1 MTKKISDLLDA
12 AAQQTVPVV
21 RGVGDDRLGGPTP
34 CADYTVRDLL
44 NHLFHVVVS
53 FQELAARRD
62 VDFSTTPDRL
72 GEGGGDWRARFGTET
87 DALTAAWAAPG
98 ADEGTAGRMNLPAR
112 TVASLALTDLTI
124 HGWDLARATGQHY
137 TPDPAAVEELFV
149 LAEQMGPTARETK
162 QFGEPVPV
170 PDDAP
175 PFDRLLA
182 ATGRD
187 PRWTSGT

>member
-1 MTKKISDLLDA
+1 MTKKISDLLQA
-12 AAQQTVPVV
+12 ASHQAVPVV
-21 RGVGDDRLGGPTP
+21 RGVSDDVLDARTP
-34 CADYTVRDLL
+34 CAEYSVRHLL
-44 NHLFHVVVS
+44 DHLFHVVVS

-62 VDFSTTPDRL
+62 ADFSTTPDYL
-72 GEGGGDWRARFGTET
+72 GADGDWRARFAAET
-87 DALTAAWAAPG
+87 ASLTAAWAAPG

-112 TVASLALTDLTI
+112 TVAGLALTDLTI
-124 HGWDLARATGQHY
+124 HAWDLARATGQHY
-137 TPDPAAVEELFV
+137 TPDPAVVEELFV
-149 LAEQMGPTARETK
+149 LAERMGPMARETK

-187 PRWTSGT
+187 PRWTPGA

>member
-1 MTKKISDLLDA
+1 MTKKIS
-12 AAQQTVPVV
+12 
-21 RGVGDDRLGGPTP
+21 
-34 CADYTVRDLL
+34 DLL

-62 VDFSTTPDRL
+62 VDFGTTPDYL
-72 GEGGGDWRARFGTET
+72 GEGGDWRARFAAET

-98 ADEGTAGRMNLPAR
+98 ADEGVAGQMGLPAR

-124 HGWDLARATGQHY
+124 HAWDLAAATGQSF

-149 LAEQMGPTARETK
+149 LAEQMGPMAREAK

-170 PDDAP
+170 AAAAQ

-187 PRWTSGT
+187 PRWTPASAS

>member
-12 AAQQTVPVV
+12 AARQTVPVV
-21 RGVGDDRLGGPTP
+21 SGISDDRLGCPTP
-34 CADYTVRDLL
+34 CPDYTVRDLL

-72 GEGGGDWRARFGTET
+72 GEAGDWRARFAAEAG
-87 DALTAAWAAPG
+87 ALTASWAAPG
-98 ADEGTAGRMNLPAR
+98 ADEGTAGQMNLPAR
-112 TVASLALTDLTI
+112 TVASMALTDLTI
-124 HGWDLARATGQHY
+124 HGWDLARATGQPY
-137 TPDPAAVEELFV
+137 APDPAAVEELFV
-149 LAEQMGPTARETK
+149 FAEQMGPMARETK

-170 PDDAP
+170 PADAP

-182 ATGRD
+182 ACGRD
-187 PRWTSGT
+187 PRWQAPA

>member
-21 RGVGDDRLGGPTP
+21 RGVSDDRLGDRTP
-34 CADYTVRDLL
+34 CADYDVRGLL
-44 NHLFHVVVS
+44 NHLFHVVIS
-53 FQELAARRD
+53 FQELAARRE
-62 VDFSTTPDRL
+62 VDFSSTPDRL
-72 GEGGGDWRARFGTET
+72 GEAGDWRARFAAET

-98 ADEGTAGRMNLPAR
+98 ADEGTAGQMNLPAR
-112 TVASLALTDLTI
+112 TVASMALTDLTI
-124 HGWDLARATGQHY
+124 HGWDLARATGRPY
-137 TPDPAAVEELFV
+137 TPDPAAVTELFV
-149 LAEQMGPTARETK
+149 LAEQMGPMARETK

-187 PRWTSGT
+187 PRWSPGA

>member
-12 AAQQTVPVV
+12 AAHQAVPVV
-21 RGVGDDRLGGPTP
+21 RGVTDDRLGARTP
-34 CADYTVRDLL
+34 CAEYDVRDLL

-62 VDFSTTPDRL
+62 VDFSSTPDYL
-72 GEGGGDWRARFGTET
+72 GEGGDWRARFAAET

-98 ADEGTAGRMNLPAR
+98 ADEGVAGQMNLPAR

-124 HGWDLARATGQHY
+124 HPWDLARATGQDY
-137 TPDPAAVEELFV
+137 APDPAAVQELFV
-149 LAEQMGPTARETK
+149 LAEQMGPMARESK

-170 PDDAP
+170 PEDAP

-187 PRWTSGT
+187 PRWSPDA

>member
-12 AAQQTVPVV
+12 ASRQTVPVV
-21 RGVGDDRLGGPTP
+21 RGVTDDRLAARTP
-34 CADYTVRDLL
+34 CAEFDVRDLL
-44 NHLFHVVVS
+44 NHLFHVVIS

-62 VDFSTTPDRL
+62 VDFGTTPDYL
-72 GEGGGDWRARFGTET
+72 GEGGDWRARFAAETE
-87 DALTAAWAAPG
+87 ALTAAWAAPG
-98 ADEGTAGRMNLPAR
+98 ADEGTAGRLGLPAR

-124 HGWDLARATGQHY
+124 HAWDLARATGQPY
-137 TPDPAAVEELFV
+137 SPDPAAVEELFV
-149 LAEQMGPTARETK
+149 LAAQMGPMARETK

-170 PDDAP
+170 PHDAP

-187 PRWTSGT
+187 PRWTPAS

>member
-21 RGVGDDRLGGPTP
+21 RGVRDDRLGGPTP

-44 NHLFHVVVS
+44 NHLIHVVVS
-53 FQELAARRD
+53 FQELAARRE
-62 VDFSTTPDRL
+62 VDFGTTPDRL
-72 GEGGGDWRARFGTET
+72 GEGGDWRARFASEA

-98 ADEGTAGRMNLPAR
+98 ADEGTAGQLELPAR
-112 TVASLALTDLTI
+112 TVASMALTDLTI
-124 HGWDLARATGQHY
+124 HGWDLARATGQPY

-149 LAEQMGPTARETK
+149 FAEQMSPMARETK

-187 PRWTSGT
+187 PRWTPGV